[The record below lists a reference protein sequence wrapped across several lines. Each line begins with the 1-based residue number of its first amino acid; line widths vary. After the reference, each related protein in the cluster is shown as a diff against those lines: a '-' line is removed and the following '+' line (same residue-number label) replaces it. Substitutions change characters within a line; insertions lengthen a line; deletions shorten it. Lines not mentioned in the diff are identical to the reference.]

1 MLERLL
7 EHTSRTFALSI
18 PLLPEPA
25 MQQIMV
31 SYLLFRIADTFED
44 EAGWSNAERIAALEG
59 FGALLRRL
67 DRSCGTDGEGSRN
80 DWCLDRV
87 DVADAAYAE
96 LLRSADEVLGALARF
111 DARARRTIIAH
122 LQRTIGGM
130 RLWLERDTLPS
141 TVEEVKE
148 YCYYVAGIVGELCS
162 ELFILHEPA
171 LERARGELLALAPH
185 FGEGLQLV
193 NILRDE
199 LDDEHDGRHYLPRTP
214 ARRDLFDVA
223 AEDLRRAGEYV
234 ALLEECGAPPGVVA
248 FNAMNLRLAI
258 ETLSRVRELGPGVKL
273 TRQEVAVAFEAIA
286 GAAARREPISPLI
299 TPSPVR

>member
-18 PLLPEPA
+18 PLLPEPV

-44 EAGWSNAERIAALEG
+44 EAGWSNAERIAALDA
-59 FGALLRRL
+59 FDALLRRV
-67 DRSCGTDGEGSRN
+67 DRSPPGAAEHWR
-80 DWCLDRV
+80 LDRV
-87 DVADAAYAE
+87 DVASDAYAE
-96 LLRSADEVLGALARF
+96 LLRSADEVLSALARF
-111 DARARRTIIAH
+111 EPIARATIIAH
-122 LQRTIGGM
+122 LHRTIGGM
-130 RLWLERDTLPS
+130 RLWLERDVLPS

-171 LERARGELLALAPH
+171 LEHARDEILALAPH

-223 AEDLRRAGEYV
+223 ANDLRKAGEYV
-234 ALLEECGAPPGVVA
+234 ALLEDLGAPPGVVA

-258 ETLSRVRELGPGVKL
+258 DTLARVRELGPGVKL
-273 TRQEVAVAFEAIA
+273 TRQEVAAAFDAIA
-286 GAAARREPISPLI
+286 GAARRREPISPLI
-299 TPSPVR
+299 AASASR